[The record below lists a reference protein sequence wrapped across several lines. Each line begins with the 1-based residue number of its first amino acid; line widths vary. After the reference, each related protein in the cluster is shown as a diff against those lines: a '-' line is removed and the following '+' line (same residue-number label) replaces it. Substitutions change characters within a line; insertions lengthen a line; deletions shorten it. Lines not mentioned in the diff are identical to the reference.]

1 MIATAIFLLL
11 ALFAVLFFLGTAR
24 GRSSSV
30 RGLSDLPGRTRPVD
44 IAAYRN
50 LVDPAEEEYLR
61 LRLPS
66 REFRRIQRERLRAA
80 REYVQCTAA
89 NAAVLLRLG
98 EATRLSAEPAIAQ
111 AGQDL
116 VNQALRLRLYA
127 SVAEATL
134 LLGILIPGLHI
145 SATGISD
152 SYENLT
158 GLVSRLG
165 RLQQFPHTARVA
177 ASL

>member
-11 ALFAVLFFLGTAR
+11 ALLAVLFFLGVAR

-30 RGLSDLPGRTRPVD
+30 HALSDLPGHTRTVD

-61 LRLPS
+61 DSLPAAD
-66 REFRRIQRERLRAA
+66 FRRIQRERLRAA
-80 REYVQCTAA
+80 REYVQCAAA
-89 NAAVLLRLG
+89 NAAVLLRVG
-98 EATRLSAEPAIAQ
+98 EAARASADPGIAQ

-127 SVAEATL
+127 SVAEAKFL
-134 LLGILIPGLHI
+134 VGILMPGLHI
-145 SATGISD
+145 SVGSISD
-152 SYENLT
+152 AYENLT
-158 GLVSRLG
+158 GQVTRLG
-165 RLQQFPHTARVA
+165 RLQHYPQTARIA
-177 ASL
+177 AGL